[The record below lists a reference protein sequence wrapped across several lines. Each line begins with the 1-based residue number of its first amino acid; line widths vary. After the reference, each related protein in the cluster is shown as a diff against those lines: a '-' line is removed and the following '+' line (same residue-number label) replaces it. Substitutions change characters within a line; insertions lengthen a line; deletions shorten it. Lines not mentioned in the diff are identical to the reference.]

1 MTTEVSSEGATY
13 KSPIGKPLTELSD
26 AEVAE
31 WIKKLEVDVAGALT
45 PWNMKQDVIDRAISA
60 EAARNLSPE
69 EMECRRANPDRVW
82 LNELLDLHRLR
93 HFRPSTW
100 EKIVRWD

>member
-1 MTTEVSSEGATY
+1 MATEVSSESATY
-13 KSPIGKPLTELSD
+13 KSPIERPLTELSD

-31 WIKKLEVDVAGALT
+31 WIRKLEVDVADALT
-45 PWNMKQDVIDRAISA
+45 PWNMKQDVIARAFSA

-69 EMECRRANPDRVW
+69 ELEYRRANPDRVW
-82 LNELLDLHRLR
+82 LKELLDLHRLR
-93 HFRPSTW
+93 HFRPRTW